1 MNLTA
6 SQTLFASELNKL
18 LADAIPTVSS
28 PELKALLQQFEV
40 KRLILLEDDK
50 QVNGKT
56 EFDEAISQANQIQFV
71 LAHRTHSL
79 VAITENPRVSVNT
92 RRKFSPLEIHGEPLS
107 QSVIDGR

>member
-6 SQTLFASELNKL
+6 SQTVLASELNKL

-40 KRLILLEDDK
+40 KSLILLEDNK

-56 EFDEAISQANQIQFV
+56 EVDEAINQANQVQFV
-71 LAHRTHSL
+71 LAHRSNSL
-79 VAITENPRVSVNT
+79 SAASTAIAPRKKFNPLAIDG
-92 RRKFSPLEIHGEPLS
+92 KPLS
-107 QSVIDGR
+107 QSIIDGR

>member
-6 SQTLFASELNKL
+6 SQTRLASELNKL
-18 LADAIPTVSS
+18 LADAIPTISS

-40 KRLILLEDDK
+40 KGLVLLEDDK

-56 EFDEAISQANQIQFV
+56 EVDEAISQANQIQFI
-71 LAHRTHSL
+71 LALRANSL
-79 VAITENPRVSVNT
+79 VATTENPATSCNT
-92 RRKFSPLEIHGEPLS
+92 RRNFAPLAIQGEPLS